1 MHSPWKTF
9 PHISLPI
16 QMLDPASAAPLT
28 PSTDSE
34 ARSLALLALARPV
47 LKAFAAAS
55 TFPELLT
62 KQKTHRSLG
71 NLGDY
76 LVGNR
81 DQPELGEAHRALL
94 MDETVDEDSAMVLAT
109 AGLSIERPKVTLHN
123 KGMQRLLP
131 AQVDDIEDPARRLAC
146 VPIRSQ
152 PVAALV
158 LHNGNR
164 GAEVRML
171 FSSKAAITL
180 RKEASEDDKLKLSM
194 VITSMKQQRKII
206 MAILPS
212 SANGIVEQLFS
223 RARTVALAPG
233 INPRDD
239 FAKAVVFGEDPN
251 AAAAYYEMPFWFE
264 EQMGVFCEQALRV
277 HALFTAAHC
286 VESVWSKCAENGQD
300 TLRAKL
306 VTVDKVTLH
315 EQFDPKKYK
324 RRGLLLKVVFH
335 ATSSVCICG
344 AHHRRTS
351 SPPRRVVVNLRIC
364 GHALTSGQC
373 PVHSVGTHTVSET
386 FPGFCCSHPDVE
398 IACEHNLSGMRPS
411 AKDCGIRIPV
421 RLTTPRMRIA
431 VKDLVCGA
439 ASLSKCALKNGHAH
453 TIDLEHREHV
463 SDLRLKTETIMT
475 RFAHA
480 CVADKM
486 DALVALGDERAVDL
500 LCQDRA
506 SVKVNYVN
514 SENSAYYFVGK
525 TGTERLKADD
535 RVVALTHGHLFK
547 LHENSG
553 KRRA

>member
-1 MHSPWKTF
+1 MHAPWKTF

-34 ARSLALLALARPV
+34 AKSLALLALARPV
-47 LKAFAAAS
+47 LRAFAAAS
-55 TFPELLT
+55 TFPELLA
-62 KQKTHRSLG
+62 KQETHRSLG

-94 MDETVDEDSAMVLAT
+94 MDETVDEDSAIVLVT

-123 KGMQRLLP
+123 KGVQRLLP
-131 AQVDDIEDPARRLAC
+131 AQVDAIEDAAKRLAC

-152 PVAALV
+152 PVAALM
-158 LHNGNR
+158 LNNGNR
-164 GAEVRML
+164 AAEVKML
-171 FSSKAAITL
+171 FASKAAITL
-180 RKEASEDDKLKLSM
+180 RREASQDDQLKLSM

-206 MAILPS
+206 TARLPP
-212 SANGIVEQLFS
+212 SAHGIVDQLFS

-233 INPRDD
+233 IDPRDD
-239 FAKAVVFGEDPN
+239 FAKAVVFGDDPS

-264 EQMGVFCEQALRV
+264 EQMGVFCEQALRLHV
-277 HALFTAAHC
+277 LFTAAHC

-300 TLRAKL
+300 TLQAKL

-324 RRGLLLKVVFH
+324 RRGLLLKVAFH
-335 ATSSVCICG
+335 ATSSVCICS
-344 AHHRRTS
+344 AHHHRAS
-351 SPPRRVVVNLRIC
+351 SPSKRVVVNLRIC

-373 PVHSVGTHTVSET
+373 PVHVAGTHTASDT
-386 FPGFCCSHPDVE
+386 FPGFCCAHPDVE
-398 IACEHNLSGMRPS
+398 ITCEHNLSGARPT

-421 RLTTPRMRIA
+421 GLTTPRLRIA
-431 VKDLVCGA
+431 VTDLMCA
-439 ASLSKCALKNGHAH
+439 AACLSKCALRNARANGV
-453 TIDLEHREHV
+453 DLEQREQV
-463 SDLRLKTETIMT
+463 SYLRLKTETIMT
-475 RFAHA
+475 SFTHA
-480 CVADKM
+480 CVADKV
-486 DALVALGDERAVDL
+486 DALVALGDERAVDM

-506 SVKVNYVN
+506 SVKLNNVGG
-514 SENSAYYFVGK
+514 ENAAYHFVGK

-547 LHENSG
+547 LHEDSR